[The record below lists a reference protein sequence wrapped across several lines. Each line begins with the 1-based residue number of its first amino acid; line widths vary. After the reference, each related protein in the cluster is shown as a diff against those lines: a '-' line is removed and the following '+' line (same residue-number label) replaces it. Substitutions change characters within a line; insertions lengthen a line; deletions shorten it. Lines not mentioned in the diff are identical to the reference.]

1 MTQNDLNRAVAR
13 QTGETVGTISHRG
26 FGQLSPLSPEPDAE
40 DLILDWDHVHASRNV
55 ALFPQPGRLKTA
67 VCDQR

>member
-26 FGQLSPLSPEPDAE
+26 FGQLSPLPSEPDAE
-40 DLILDWDHVHASRNV
+40 DLILDWDRVQAARNV
-55 ALFPQPGRLKTA
+55 ALFEHPGRLKTA
-67 VCDQR
+67 V

>member
-13 QTGETVGTISHRG
+13 QTGETVGTISRRG

-40 DLILDWDHVHASRNV
+40 DLILDWDHIHASRNV

>member
-13 QTGETVGTISHRG
+13 QTEETVGTISHRG
-26 FGQLSPLSPEPDAE
+26 FGPLSPLSPEPDAE

>member
-13 QTGETVGTISHRG
+13 QTGETVGLISQRG

-40 DLILDWDHVHASRNV
+40 DLILDWDRVQATRNV
-55 ALFPQPGRLKTA
+55 ALFEHPGLLKTA
-67 VCDQR
+67 V

>member
-67 VCDQR
+67 D

>member
-40 DLILDWDHVHASRNV
+40 DLILDWDHVHASQNV